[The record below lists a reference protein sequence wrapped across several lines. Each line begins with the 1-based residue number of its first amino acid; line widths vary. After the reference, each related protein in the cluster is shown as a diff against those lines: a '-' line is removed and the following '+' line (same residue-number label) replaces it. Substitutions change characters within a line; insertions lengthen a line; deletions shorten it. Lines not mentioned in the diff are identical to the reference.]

1 MLRNCRQL
9 CVAAVYVQFF
19 EGGHFCKDSD
29 GIVDD
34 REKEGG
40 SSTFAKMHAKIKVG
54 RNAQMLHEKG
64 MASGL

>member
-9 CVAAVYVQFF
+9 CVAAVYVKLF
-19 EGGHFCKDSD
+19 EGGHFRKDAD
-29 GIVDD
+29 GVVDD

-40 SSTFAKMHAKIKVG
+40 SCTFAKMHAKIKVG